1 MKLKPLACAALI
13 ACGIAAAP
21 AFAQN
26 GPLKIGFVTD
36 MSGLYSDLDG
46 QGGAEAIKMAIADFG
61 GKVLG
66 RDIELL
72 TADHQNKADIA
83 ASKVR
88 QWIDENNVS
97 AIIGGTSS
105 GTAIASAKIAQ
116 EKKRP
121 YINIGAGSARLTN
134 EDCSP
139 YTVHYAYDTIALANV
154 AGKAIVE
161 KGGKS
166 WYFLTADY
174 AFGHS
179 LQNDTAAVVKKNGG
193 TVVGDT
199 RHPLNASDFSSFI
212 LQALGSKAQVLGLAN
227 AGGDFVN
234 AMKAASEFGVTKK
247 MDVAGLLVFLNDIKS
262 LGLKNTEGLLA
273 TISWYWDQNDETRKF
288 AERFKA
294 KVGRVPNG
302 LQAADYSA
310 TLTYLNAVKAAG
322 TDDADKV
329 MEQMRKTPIND
340 MYAKG
345 GEIRADGRM
354 VHDMYLM
361 QVKKPSESKG
371 EWDLF
376 KLVTT
381 VPGKDA
387 YQSLADSKCS
397 FIKK

>member
-1 MKLKPLACAALI
+1 MKLKPLASAALI

-21 AFAQN
+21 AFAQT

-36 MSGLYSDLDG
+36 MSGLYADIDG
-46 QGGAEAIKMAIADFG
+46 QGGAEAIKMAIQDFG
-61 GKVLG
+61 GKVLN
-66 RDIELL
+66 RNIELV

-88 QWIDENNVS
+88 QWIDEEGVS

-105 GTAIASAKIAQ
+105 GTALASAKIAQ

-134 EDCSP
+134 EECSP
-139 YTVHYAYDTIALANV
+139 YTVHYAYNTVALANV
-154 AGKAIVE
+154 AGKAIVA

-174 AFGHS
+174 AFGYS
-179 LQNDTAAVVKKNGG
+179 LAGDTGDVVKKNGG
-193 TVVGDT
+193 TVVGET
-199 RHPLNASDFSSFI
+199 RHPLNTSDFSSFL
-212 LQALGSKAQVLGLAN
+212 LQAMSSKAQVLGLAN

-234 AMKAASEFGVTKK
+234 SMKSAAEFGVNKK
-247 MDVAGLLVFLNDIKS
+247 MDVAGLLVFINDIHA

-273 TISWYWDQNDETRKF
+273 TISWYWDANDETRKF
-288 AERFKA
+288 AERFEA
-294 KVGRVPNG
+294 KMNRKPSS

-310 TLTYLNAVKAAG
+310 TLTYLDAVKAAG

-329 MEQMRKTPIND
+329 LEQMRKTKIND
-340 MYAKG
+340 MYAKN

-354 VHDMYLM
+354 VHEMYLM
-361 QVKKPSESKG
+361 QVKKPSESKKP
-371 EWDLF
+371 WDYF
-376 KLVTT
+376 KLVAA
-381 VPGKDA
+381 VPGDQA
-387 YQSLADSKCS
+387 FNPLSESKCS